1 LIDESGIKTPPLPQ
15 PRQET
20 PTTGLQIRFSG
31 RLTDHM
37 KMAPIQQQPMEVASA
52 SSTPANSG
60 RRDPRSGK
68 SSLRSSN
75 GPASRPSPAS
85 STHQM
90 DRSASGSNAVTV
102 ESSKTRDSSRAE
114 RAKPSPLPLTSQ
126 TSQSFTGPDDAQSK
140 DGAFASEKHAEKLP
154 EWLVAED
161 PKLDSDES
169 SRRRPRGPDDATMEA
184 GSSKRAKYGPESVVV
199 KGSGSV
205 SNSKDR
211 NPRMDNTKGDAAES
225 HTGLSSRFSDKLNS
239 TFNLR
244 VELSRLHHWR
254 GLLVLFELS

>member
-1 LIDESGIKTPPLPQ
+1 
-15 PRQET
+15 
-20 PTTGLQIRFSG
+20 
-31 RLTDHM
+31 
-37 KMAPIQQQPMEVASA
+37 MAPIQQQPMEVASA

-68 SSLRSSN
+68 SSGTPESKNRAATPSRLRLIDRIQPARYTPPEKTISLRSSN

-126 TSQSFTGPDDAQSK
+126 TSQSFTGPDDTQSK